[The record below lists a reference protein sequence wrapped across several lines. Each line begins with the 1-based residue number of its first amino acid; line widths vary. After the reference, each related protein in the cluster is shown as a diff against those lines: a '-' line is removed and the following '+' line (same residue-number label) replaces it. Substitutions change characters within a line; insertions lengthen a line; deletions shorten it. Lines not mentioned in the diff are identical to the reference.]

1 MAGRNIKLQRL
12 RIGKLWTLRTA
23 AQHMGVSTT
32 TLFSAEQGA
41 MPRVDH
47 AIQIAGTYN
56 RSVEELWTP
65 APCDAV
71 CLCDRGTEYRGLIS
85 AIADAIL
92 WDEEILKEIDNRWP
106 AK

>member
-12 RIGKLWTLRTA
+12 RFEKHWTLRIA
-23 AQHMGVSTT
+23 AHQMGVSTT
-32 TLFSAEQGA
+32 ALFNAEQGV

-71 CLCDRGTEYRGLIS
+71 CLCDWGTEYRGWLLNPVLPINS
-85 AIADAIL
+85 
-92 WDEEILKEIDNRWP
+92 RSGCRMHRSM
-106 AK
+106 